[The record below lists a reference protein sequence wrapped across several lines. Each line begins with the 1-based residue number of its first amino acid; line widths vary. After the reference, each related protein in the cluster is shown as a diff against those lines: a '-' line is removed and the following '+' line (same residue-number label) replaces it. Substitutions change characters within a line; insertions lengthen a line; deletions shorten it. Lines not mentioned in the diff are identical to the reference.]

1 MTGARY
7 RLLFLCIAP
16 LIKLV
21 MYYRLWRG
29 KEERGRL
36 SERYGR
42 GYQHQRPTGKL
53 VWLHAVSVGEAVAA
67 RHLCEHL
74 RQHVPDC
81 HFLITT
87 NTVTAAQRVAS
98 YPLSCHAYQPID
110 HPQWVGRFLDYWRP
124 DAAIMLE
131 SDFWPQLITATAA
144 KNIPLLF
151 ASAQLSRQSAQ
162 KWLKHP
168 EFAAEIFS
176 TPQMIFC
183 VDNQQKEIFE
193 RLTFLAE
200 PAARPQIITSG
211 SLKLAPQH
219 LEAEPA
225 FTAQIRQAAGTR
237 MIIAACSTHDTEEAL
252 ILDACQGLL
261 EQHRLLLLLAPRHP
275 HRADMLAQ
283 QISDVARRSLSK
295 YPTAE
300 DSIFLCDQMGEMD
313 SLYQAADLLIMGGSF
328 VDVGGHNL
336 IEPARSLT
344 PILTGPY
351 DEKNAAEKQALSATA
366 IVTCVED
373 KEALSTAIDQF
384 YRRFEQNETL
394 LDEDIRAATQA
405 YLKTRYAEAEKIAY
419 TISQTL
425 L

>member
-1 MTGARY
+1 
-7 RLLFLCIAP
+7 
-16 LIKLV
+16 
-21 MYYRLWRG
+21 
-29 KEERGRL
+29 
-36 SERYGR
+36 
-42 GYQHQRPTGKL
+42 
-53 VWLHAVSVGEAVAA
+53 
-67 RHLCEHL
+67 
-74 RQHVPDC
+74 
-81 HFLITT
+81 
-87 NTVTAAQRVAS
+87 
-98 YPLSCHAYQPID
+98 
-110 HPQWVGRFLDYWRP
+110 
-124 DAAIMLE
+124 
-131 SDFWPQLITATAA
+131 
-144 KNIPLLF
+144 
-151 ASAQLSRQSAQ
+151 
-162 KWLKHP
+162 
-168 EFAAEIFS
+168 
-176 TPQMIFC
+176 
-183 VDNQQKEIFE
+183 
-193 RLTFLAE
+193 
-200 PAARPQIITSG
+200 
-211 SLKLAPQH
+211 
-219 LEAEPA
+219 
-225 FTAQIRQAAGTR
+225 

-261 EQHRLLLLLAPRHP
+261 EQYRLLLLLAPRHP

-366 IVTCVED
+366 IVTSVED
-373 KEALSTAIDQF
+373 KEALRTAIDQF